1 MSETVLQDFERG
13 VLTLTLNRPAK
24 KNAFNREQWG
34 ALRDA
39 ILQAG
44 EDDRVRVVL
53 LTGAGGNF
61 SSGADLNDM
70 SNIVDH
76 GAGDPHPFQTCVR
89 AVAFFEKP
97 LVAAAPGVAVGGG
110 ATLLLHCDVVC
121 VGESLRMRFPF
132 VNLGL
137 VPELGSSYTL
147 QALIGPARAAELMY
161 TARWV
166 DAATAV
172 ATGIAAGRFA
182 DDAVLAA
189 ARERAL
195 EMAQWPLNSLRETKR
210 TLKAHQFEAI
220 ERALKVENE
229 GMARQAGS
237 AENQEAIRAFLEKRP
252 PKWS

>member
-1 MSETVLQDFERG
+1 MSKTVLQDFDRG

-44 EDDRVRVVL
+44 EDDKVRVVL

-70 SNIVDH
+70 NNAVS
-76 GAGDPHPFQTCVR
+76 GGGDAHPFQSCVR

-97 LVAAAPGVAVGGG
+97 FVAAAPGVAVGGG
-110 ATLLLHCDVVC
+110 ATLLLHCDVVY

-166 DAATAV
+166 DAAHAV
-172 ATGIAAGRFA
+172 VSGIAAARYPDEA
-182 DDAVLAA
+182 LLVA
-189 ARERAL
+189 AREKAL
-195 EMAQWPLNSLRETKR
+195 EIAQWPLHSLRETKR

-229 GMARQAGS
+229 GMSRQAGS
-237 AENQEAIRAFLEKRP
+237 AENLEAIRAFLEKRP
-252 PKWS
+252 PRWS